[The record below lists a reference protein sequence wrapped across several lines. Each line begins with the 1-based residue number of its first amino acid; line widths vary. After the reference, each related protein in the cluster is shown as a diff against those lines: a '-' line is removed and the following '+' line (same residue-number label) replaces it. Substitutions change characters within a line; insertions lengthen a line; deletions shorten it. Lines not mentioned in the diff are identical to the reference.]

1 MYEYW
6 IKKHIS
12 GSQKF
17 ILSIGK
23 DEGGTIWLQAGGQVL
38 TNSSLFL
45 TDMIG
50 CQLWWIPNKMIS
62 IFSTWRSF
70 FSHYFLISHVHLQYH
85 SSFTIDCVSALLNW
99 VSKTKVPAEKWY
111 CINRDR
117 VLYACNYEDKP
128 IWLGLGSEL
137 SCSVNK
143 GSLKKPYPVK
153 S

>member
-1 MYEYW
+1 MSELN
-6 IKKHIS
+6 IEKQ
-12 GSQKF
+12 QKIIF
-17 ILSIGK
+17 RCGK
-23 DEGGTIWLQAGGQVL
+23 DEGTICLAACQVL

-50 CQLWWIPNKMIS
+50 CQVWWIPNKMIS

-70 FSHYFLISHVHLQYH
+70 FSHYFLISHVHLHYH
-85 SSFTIDCVSALLNW
+85 LSFTIDCVSALLNW
-99 VSKTKVPAEKWY
+99 VSETKVPAEKWY